1 MGMTN
6 SPVTFQ
12 RLMPTCL
19 NNIIFQILLSYLDD
33 IIVYSNTFY
42 EHIERLDR
50 VLTRLL
56 KHGLKL
62 KPEKCKFL
70 HFIVTYVGHQIS
82 SDGITTDPDKT

>member
-19 NNIIFQILLSYLDD
+19 NNIIFQILLAYLDD

-42 EHIERLDR
+42 EHIERLDSVHKAHR
-50 VLTRLL
+50 TWPKAQTR
-56 KHGLKL
+56 
-62 KPEKCKFL
+62 E
-70 HFIVTYVGHQIS
+70 V
-82 SDGITTDPDKT
+82 